1 MNIIYFLLKKFF
13 NEQKYKTILILIIS
27 FIINIFQINIISYIT
42 ANIINSIQKNNLN
55 LVYQYYK
62 YFIVIS
68 LIYIFLYNFYKLLQ
82 NSLLTKLRQWIR
94 SELIKIVLVINNEN
108 FSNINFTKLISPINR
123 ISGNCFLVFNNIFT
137 YLIPNISLLFIISG
151 YFLIKNKL
159 FGFLFLLANII
170 IGLYIYY
177 TWNDMMYHNNIY
189 EKHSHENESYLVEI
203 LNNIDKII
211 SRGQSINEVNNFS
224 EKSNNCINYAYKFYS
239 NSNYYGIIINILIL
253 LITCLS
259 IGYLIYLYKFKNINI
274 TIFITFFTILLLYRD
289 RIIVS
294 IQQIPDFIEFIGRSI
309 NVLDMFKN
317 MNEDYVKIINKKYNN
332 TLLKFNKIKFE
343 NVSFSYSRN
352 DKKIF
357 NNFNIEL
364 NLNSEKVIGIF
375 GSSGNGK
382 STFVKLIIKMLKY
395 DGNIYIDDININNI
409 DGNYI
414 RKNITYVNQNSSLF
428 DKNIID
434 NILYGCTN
442 INHCSKYL
450 DKIMSYKKVKELFK
464 NLDFQNK
471 NAGLRGENLS
481 GGQRQV
487 INIISGLILE
497 SKIIIL
503 DEPTNALDIEL
514 KKEIIEII
522 KYFRN
527 YKKCII
533 IISHDKDI
541 FNIFDKKITI

>member
-1 MNIIYFLLKKFF
+1 MNIIFYLLHKFF
-13 NEQKYKTILILIIS
+13 YEEKYKSILILIIS

-68 LIYIFLYNFYKLLQ
+68 VIYVFLYNFYKLLQ
-82 NSLLTKLRQWIR
+82 NNLLTKLRQWIR

-108 FSNINFTKLISPINR
+108 FSNINFTKLNSPINR

-137 YLIPNISLLFIISG
+137 YLIPNITLLFIISG
-151 YFLIKNKL
+151 YFVMKDKL

-170 IGLYIYY
+170 VGLYIYY
-177 TWNDMMYHNNIY
+177 TWNDMMHHNNIY
-189 EKHSHENESYLVEI
+189 EKYSHENESYLVEI
-203 LNNIDKII
+203 LNNVDRII
-211 SRGQSINEVNNFS
+211 SRGQSINEINNFS
-224 EKSNNCINYAYKFYS
+224 EKSENCMNYAYKFYS
-239 NSNYYGIIINILIL
+239 NSNYHGIVLNILTL
-253 LITCLS
+253 LIVCIS
-259 IGYLIYLYKFKNINI
+259 IGYLIYLYKIKNINI

-289 RIIVS
+289 RILIS

-317 MNEDYVKIINKKYNN
+317 MDKDYIKIINKKYSN
-332 TLLKFNKIKFE
+332 TKLAFNKIRFE
-343 NVSFSYSRN
+343 NVSFSYSTN

-364 NLNSEKVIGIF
+364 NINSNKIIGIV

-382 STFVKLIIKMLKY
+382 STFVKLIIKMLKC

-409 DGNYI
+409 NADYI

-434 NILYGCTN
+434 NILYGCNN
-442 INHCSKYL
+442 INHCRKYL
-450 DKIMSYKKVKELFK
+450 DKIMTYKKVKELFK
-464 NLDFQNK
+464 NLDFNNK
-471 NAGLRGENLS
+471 NVGLRGENLS

-487 INIISGLILE
+487 INIIGGLILE

-514 KKEIIEII
+514 KNEIIEII
-522 KYFRN
+522 KYFKD
-527 YKKCII
+527 KKCII
-533 IISHDKDI
+533 IITHDKDL